1 MEELAKQG
9 LGYFLFVGALVVL
22 QIRENYYQKV
32 IKEKDDKIN
41 EISKLWV
48 QDLKEVIASTN
59 NGMQALRDIANATL
73 TIVQNL
79 QSLIVKK

>member
-59 NGMQALRDIANATL
+59 TGMQSLRDIANATL
-73 TIVQNL
+73 TIVQSL